1 VPFTSPRPRRLPTR
15 SARRDDSP
23 ALTGTTPRRRGAV
36 RTSLQ
41 VVGVGALGLAVGVG
55 ATLAVNGL
63 RGGGDPVAS
72 VQRLDLPATPA
83 AAAAAG
89 GKGADEARPVVA
101 GTARAAV
108 QRFLKATARQDFTGA
123 YRLLDAAGRKR
134 YPSAARWTRAQAD
147 RTAITG
153 VRVGAARPAGRRTTD
168 VTVQLT
174 HPAAIDPFAGL
185 VPARTV
191 EVWRARSE
199 DGGWRVAADPVSVR
213 ADLPSDQRAPDAV
226 TAWVQRLV
234 GCDLQGATALQ
245 VGADLYGP
253 ADLAEA
259 PCKQRGR
266 WTVGAPRRFDE
277 AAEPEAYVAAFG
289 PDVSSWARL
298 VPVQG
303 PGTRFHVVVGPLG
316 DAWRVLGTDPVQQTR

>member
-1 VPFTSPRPRRLPTR
+1 VPFPSPRPGRLMH
-15 SARRDDSP
+15 
-23 ALTGTTPRRRGAV
+23 
-36 RTSLQ
+36 
-41 VVGVGALGLAVGVG
+41 VVGVGALGLAVGIG

-83 AAAAAG
+83 ATRPAAEGAAEV
-89 GKGADEARPVVA
+89 KPVVA

-108 QRFLKATARQDFTGA
+108 QRFLRATARQDFTGA
-123 YRLLDAAGRKR
+123 YRLLDEAGRKR

-147 RTAITG
+147 RTVVTG
-153 VRVGAARPAGRRTTD
+153 VRVGAARPAGRRATD
-168 VTVQLT
+168 ITVELT

-226 TAWVQRLV
+226 TAWVQRLI
-234 GCDLQGATALQ
+234 GCDRQGAAALQ
-245 VGADLYGP
+245 AGNELYGP

-266 WTVGAPRRFDE
+266 WTVAAPRRFEE

-289 PDVSSWARL
+289 PEVGSWARL

-303 PGTRFHVVVGPLG
+303 PDARFHVVVGPLG
-316 DAWRVLGTDPVQQTR
+316 DAWRVLGTDPAQQTR

>member
-1 VPFTSPRPRRLPTR
+1 MPFPPSRPGRL
-15 SARRDDSP
+15 
-23 ALTGTTPRRRGAV
+23 V
-36 RTSLQ
+36 Q
-41 VVGVGALGLAVGVG
+41 VLGVGALGLAVGIG

-83 AAAAAG
+83 AAAAG
-89 GKGADEARPVVA
+89 GKGADEAGPVA

-108 QRFLKATARQDFTGA
+108 QRFLKATAREDFTGA

-134 YPSAARWTRAQAD
+134 YPSAARWTRDQAD
-147 RTAITG
+147 RTAVTG
-153 VRVGAARPAGRRTTD
+153 VRVGSTLPAGRHTTD
-168 VTVQLT
+168 VTVELT

-199 DGGWRVAADPVSVR
+199 EGGWRVAADPVSVR
-213 ADLPSDQRAPDAV
+213 ADLPSHQRAPDAV
-226 TAWVQRLV
+226 TAWVQRLI
-234 GCDLQGATALQ
+234 GCDRQRAAALQ
-245 VGADLYGP
+245 AGTELYGP

-266 WTVGAPRRFDE
+266 WTVAAPQPFDE

-289 PDVSSWARL
+289 PEVGSWARL

-303 PGTRFHVVVGPLG
+303 PNTRFHVVVGPLG
-316 DAWRVLGTDPVQQTR
+316 DAWRVLGTDPAQPTR

>member
-1 VPFTSPRPRRLPTR
+1 VPFLPSRPRRL
-15 SARRDDSP
+15 
-23 ALTGTTPRRRGAV
+23 V
-36 RTSLQ
+36 H
-41 VVGVGALGLAVGVG
+41 VVGVGALGLAVGIG
-55 ATLAVNGL
+55 ATLAAGGL

-83 AAAAAG
+83 TTAPAS
-89 GKGADEARPVVA
+89 KGAGEARPVVA

-108 QRFLKATARQDFTGA
+108 QRFLKATAREDFTGA
-123 YRLLDAAGRKR
+123 YRLLDAAGRRR

-153 VRVGAARPAGRRTTD
+153 VRVGAAKPAGKPEGSGEPRRGAPVGQVMD
-168 VTVQLT
+168 VTVRLT

-199 DGGWRVAADPVSVR
+199 GGGWRVAANPVAVR
-213 ADLPSDQRAPDAV
+213 AELPGDQRAPDAV

-234 GCDLQGATALQ
+234 GCDRQGATALQ

-259 PCKQRGR
+259 PCRQRGR
-266 WTVGAPRRFDE
+266 WTVGAPRGFDE

-289 PDVSSWARL
+289 PDVGAWARL

-316 DAWRVLGTDPVQQTR
+316 DAWRVLGTDPVQQAK